1 MTQKN
6 KNNVIK
12 GNRLNYNASI
22 QSKYEKEI
30 KALIS
35 MMTKETNKKILSLFE
50 SPTAEEFFSTDASI
64 SSQAKL
70 VTNELL
76 KKYGSLFKLKGASL
90 ADKTIKSIDGLSSTN
105 LKSSLKSLTN
115 GLTLKTDFLTG
126 DLKEMLKASVNENV
140 SLIESIAENYL
151 SRVQKMVMR
160 SITTGNGLETI
171 IPSLKKYDG
180 MSDHQARTI
189 ANDQTRKIYNTFN
202 KARMEKIGVK
212 KFEWIHSA
220 GGLQPRQSHIAM
232 SGKIFSFDDLP
243 IINKEQVDK
252 GYEAPEKGIPGQA
265 INCRCTMTP
274 VMDFEEE

>member
-1 MTQKN
+1 MTQKKN
-6 KNNVIK
+6 NNVIK
-12 GNRLNYNASI
+12 GNKLNYNASI
-22 QSKYEKEI
+22 QSKYEREI
-30 KALIS
+30 KALIKA
-35 MMTKETNKKILSLFE
+35 MTTETNKKVLSLFE
-50 SPTAEEFFSTDASI
+50 SSTAEEFFSTDASI
-64 SSQAKL
+64 ASQAKIL
-70 VTNELL
+70 TNELI
-76 KKYGSLFKLKGASL
+76 KKYNSLFKLKGATL
-90 ADKTIKSIDGLSSTN
+90 ADKTIGSIDRISSTN

-115 GLTLKTDFLTG
+115 GLTLKTNFLTG

-140 SLIESIAENYL
+140 SLIESIADEYL

-160 SITTGNGLETI
+160 SITTGNGLATI
-171 IPSLKKYDG
+171 VPALKKFDG
-180 MSDHQARTI
+180 MSERKAKDI
-189 ANDQTRKIYNTFN
+189 AYDQTRKIYNTFN
-202 KARMEKIGVK
+202 KSRMEKIGIK

-243 IINKEQVDK
+243 VINKEQVDK